1 MLITVRSDSSQGG
14 QGSAENLKWRGSLE
28 SCSSGEGSR
37 GSPRKYMPI
46 LSDWEVEGK
55 YEKWSC
61 RSAWSLGLVSA
72 GDAVSIVGVPSTYM
86 YITPWLP
93 FLQPLLH
100 WASESPCTVLYPS
113 FFEVTGL
120 LLNAHVYLC
129 ERATCPQNSWQ
140 GPLLFKN
147 CHKGVLL
154 ETSGESIGFARIL
167 LTGKIS
173 RMLKLCTMS
182 ST

>member
-1 MLITVRSDSSQGG
+1 MCQTRLNLHTFPHDCSSMHVSL
-14 QGSAENLKWRGSLE
+14 GSPETRIPVQMVYLEGVGCAENRAHH
-28 SCSSGEGSR
+28 
-37 GSPRKYMPI
+37 
-46 LSDWEVEGK
+46 VH
-55 YEKWSC
+55 
-61 RSAWSLGLVSA
+61 
-72 GDAVSIVGVPSTYM
+72 
-86 YITPWLP
+86 ITWLP

-100 WASESPCTVLYPS
+100 RTSETPCTVLYPS

-120 LLNAHVYLC
+120 LLNAHVCLC